1 MKKLLTIA
9 VLILAPLL
17 AGAQQQKDVTK
28 FLGIPVDGTKADMIL
43 KLTRKGFRVDPQ
55 LEGALLG
62 EFNGSNVR
70 VSIQTNKNKVCR
82 IIVSNQDGLSEA
94 LAKINFNNLCL
105 QFENNPKYISAAS
118 KTVQTIPKD
127 EDISYEISVH
137 DKQYAAV
144 FYQIPESADF
154 REPGSVKGGEHIKDY
169 MSQYEE
175 QKKEGNTN
183 VAALL
188 GNFIL
193 DTMQNLV
200 WFSILEFQGEYVIA
214 IYYENGYNMA
224 NGEDL

>member
-1 MKKLLTIA
+1 MKKLFAIA
-9 VLILAPLL
+9 VLVLAPLL

-28 FLGIPVDGTKADMIL
+28 FLGTPVDGTKAEMIQ
-43 KLTRKGFRVDPQ
+43 KLMEKGFRADP
-55 LEGALLG
+55 LVEDALLG

-70 VSIQTNKNKVCR
+70 VSVQTNKNKVSR
-82 IIVSNQDGLSEA
+82 IIVSNQGGLSETQV
-94 LAKINFNNLCL
+94 KIYFNNLCL
-105 QFENNPKYISAAS
+105 QFENNPKYISASDTA
-118 KTVQTIPKD
+118 QTIPEE

-137 DKQYAAV
+137 DKQYEAV

-175 QKKEGNTN
+175 QKEKGNIN
-183 VAALL
+183 VSILL

-193 DTMQNLV
+193 DTTKNVV
-200 WFSILEFQGEYVIA
+200 WFTICELQGEYVIA
-214 IYYENGYNMA
+214 IYYENRYNMA